1 MKAYA
6 NCILCGLV
14 LTVLSI
20 ANGCA
25 APRRIAIDID
35 EVRRAV
41 DAGNAT
47 WITAMRMQ
55 DPTLLASV
63 FDPQGVMLGS
73 DGAVYRGP
81 GAVREAM
88 GELMEK
94 WGSTET
100 TIDTDNLWVVDN
112 IAFETGRYSYSYTP
126 KGGVPTVSRGRYVV
140 RWKRQPTGRWKIETD
155 LGLPDR

>member
-6 NCILCGLV
+6 KLVLCGTA

-20 ANGCA
+20 ANACA
-25 APRRIAIDID
+25 APKRIAIPID
-35 EVRRAV
+35 EVRRQV

-47 WITAMRMQ
+47 WITAMRKQ
-55 DPTLLASV
+55 DPTLLASG

-81 GAVREAM
+81 GAVRDAM
-88 GELMEK
+88 GSLMEK

-100 TIDTDNLWVVDN
+100 TIDTDNLWVVEN

-126 KGGVPTVSRGRYVV
+126 KGGVKTVARGRYVV
-140 RWKRQPTGRWKIETD
+140 RWKRQPTGAWKIETD